1 MTNITEGGQD
11 ELSRHTKTRKIL
23 AKIRQRARNPRLV
36 MGFFIGLY
44 NPCYMGDK
52 NTKLCGGG
60 TMVSPHN
67 LHDIKRV
74 LDDIRKEF
82 PIKEALCYE
91 EKIQQ
96 IVNEKVWDVLG
107 NLETK
112 YEKEADFVMRDM
124 AVKLGGV
131 DEEIL

>member
-1 MTNITEGGQD
+1 
-11 ELSRHTKTRKIL
+11 
-23 AKIRQRARNPRLV
+23 

-52 NTKLCGGG
+52 NTKLYGGG

-91 EKIQQ
+91 DKIQQ

-107 NLETK
+107 NLEAK
-112 YEKEADFVMRDM
+112 YEKEADFVLRDM